1 MGAHGVFAHVKAPSN
16 SGFAA
21 ALGDKHGNLGLA
33 FRQAKVSP
41 QALKPRDLGGA
52 EGNGIGS
59 IEVEGCG
66 GPHDSARRTRCLPMS
81 SKGSG
86 RSSLTSGQ
94 RRVGIHRCSLRET
107 RRRLHGFCSRCVAS
121 VRTLRFI
128 AARHMHRRGATA
140 LRCPNL
146 LRLCLAFSA
155 QRPCSTG
162 SARPRR
168 PNDFLGLI

>member
-1 MGAHGVFAHVKAPSN
+1 MGAHGVLAHVETPGN
-16 SGFAA
+16 GGLAA
-21 ALGDKHGNLGLA
+21 TLGDEHGNLGLA

-41 QALKPRDLGGA
+41 QALKARDLDGA
-52 EGNGIGS
+52 EGNGIGP

-66 GPHDSARRTRCLPMS
+66 GPHGSVHRTRCLPVS
-81 SKGSG
+81 SRGSG
-86 RSSLTSGQ
+86 HSSLTSGQ

-121 VRTLRFI
+121 MRIPRFI

-146 LRLCLAFSA
+146 LRLRLAFSA
-155 QRPCSTG
+155 QRPRSTG
-162 SARPRR
+162 SARPVC
-168 PNDFLGLI
+168 PNDFLSLI